1 MPGPSGFEILE
12 ALKRKRPGQA
22 VIILSA
28 RGEENDRV
36 RGLVNGA
43 DDYVVKPFSMKELL
57 ARVDAVLRR
66 TCERA
71 APADSRAIPGGT
83 VDFRERVLDFNDG
96 RREEL
101 SEREGDLLRYLLDSQ
116 GRIVS
121 REEILRNLWGLDPD
135 RTETRTID
143 MHIMHLRDET
153 RRQGTIPANHRAR
166 QGLPLDRMKIPRTL
180 LIWSALVFCAATILA
195 AMTWQTQRALAS
207 ERDRIA
213 AVARADLQEKM
224 RLALWRMDTLG
235 AALIVE
241 ETNNKSLAQVR
252 ARFNWTEGNRQ
263 DLSKELQPLLAPA
276 EFRKIFT
283 SLDHGADNWK
293 APPAPAQGVT
303 MSPQRDSEV
312 AQKSASNVELQKRS
326 QAFDNVYQ
334 QNTIKSSNLGELTL
348 AFPND
353 TPPRP
358 VWIRDQLFLLK
369 PVSRPVRAISGAWI
383 DFPALRA
390 RLLAEASDLLPA
402 ANLLPAE
409 APTDDGLVLASFPLR
424 LDPGTLPARDAG
436 IFRTCH
442 VVVGRRMDRRGHRH
456 RGGGPARPRRDAAQ
470 RAARFVRLRRHP
482 RAPHAAHH
490 LPALLGHA
498 GKRRGETGEAR

>member
-1 MPGPSGFEILE
+1 
-12 ALKRKRPGQA
+12 
-22 VIILSA
+22 
-28 RGEENDRV
+28 
-36 RGLVNGA
+36 
-43 DDYVVKPFSMKELL
+43 MK
-57 ARVDAVLRR
+57 V
-66 TCERA
+66 
-71 APADSRAIPGGT
+71 
-83 VDFRERVLDFNDG
+83 
-96 RREEL
+96 
-101 SEREGDLLRYLLDSQ
+101 
-116 GRIVS
+116 
-121 REEILRNLWGLDPD
+121 
-135 RTETRTID
+135 
-143 MHIMHLRDET
+143 
-153 RRQGTIPANHRAR
+153 
-166 QGLPLDRMKIPRTL
+166 PRTL

-252 ARFNWTEGNRQ
+252 ERFHWTEGNRQ
-263 DLSKELQPLLAPA
+263 DLSNDVQPLLAPA
-276 EFRKIFT
+276 DFRKTFS

-293 APPAPAQGVT
+293 APP
-303 MSPQRDSEV
+303 SPVPKRRKQPERDSEV

-334 QNTIKSSNLGELTL
+334 QNMIKSSNPGELSFAL
-348 AFPND
+348 PNG

-369 PVSRPVRAISGAWI
+369 PVSRPVRAISGAWV
-383 DFPALRA
+383 DFPALRT

-409 APTDDGLVLASFPLR
+409 APADDGLVLVSFPLR
-424 LDPGTLPARDAG
+424 LDPGTIPVRDAG

-442 VVVGRRMDRRGHRH
+442 VVTGRRMDRRGHRH
-456 RGGGPARPRRDAAQ
+456 RSGCHACPRRHAPQ
-470 RAARFVRLRRHP
+470 REARFVRLRRHP
-482 RAPHAAHH
+482 RAAHAAHH

-498 GKRRGETGEAR
+498 GKRRGEAGKTRRLSAGAFAGG